1 MPFVAAQLRPAR
13 SIVDSPFEA
22 EYPQNYGTISRDFPM
37 TQLPLI
43 EPQSW
48 SITDLTRYL
57 RNLLENDRYLQDL
70 WVVGEVSNFSSP
82 SSGHLYFTLKDA
94 GSSIRCVMWRAAALR
109 QTYLPRDGDEIE
121 VHGSVSVYEAAGQ
134 YQLYVDSIRP
144 VGAGALF
151 QAFLRLKD
159 RLEEEGL
166 FDPDQKKPLPKW
178 PKRIGIVSSPTGAAL
193 RDMLNT
199 LNRRFPLVEVVLA
212 PTTVQGADA
221 PTGIVSAL
229 EMLNLEVKPD
239 LILLARGGGSLEDL
253 WAFNDEAVARAIAD
267 SNAPVITGVG
277 HETDF
282 TIADFVSDLRAP
294 TPTAAAELATPD
306 RVDLVANLVDHRERL
321 QYAVVNVLNS
331 CQWGLQNIKTD
342 LSGLSPQSRIQ
353 NDRQRLDDYTR
364 RAQSILSHTLRLK
377 QTQIFG
383 LQQRL
388 VALNP
393 TAILERGYALVQK
406 RDGELIRSVDQV
418 VSGESLKVH
427 VQDGDFGVLVEPNVK
442 GSA

>member
-1 MPFVAAQLRPAR
+1 
-13 SIVDSPFEA
+13 
-22 EYPQNYGTISRDFPM
+22 M

-48 SITDLTRYL
+48 SITDLTRHL
-57 RNLLENDRYLQDL
+57 RNLLESDRYLQDL
-70 WVVGEVSNFSSP
+70 WVVGEVSNFSNP

-94 GSSIRCVMWRAAALR
+94 GSSIRCVMWRGAALR

-121 VHGSVSVYEAAGQ
+121 VHGSISIYEAAGQ
-134 YQLYVDSIRP
+134 YQLYVDRIRP

-166 FDPDQKKPLPKW
+166 FDPERKKPLPKW
-178 PKRIGIVSSPTGAAL
+178 PKLIGIVSSPTGAAL

-199 LNRRFPLVEVVLA
+199 LSRRFPLVEVVLA
-212 PTTVQGADA
+212 PTPVQGADA
-221 PTGIVSAL
+221 PAGIVSAL
-229 EMLNLEVKPD
+229 EKLNLEVKPD
-239 LILLARGGGSLEDL
+239 LILLARGGGSIEDL
-253 WAFNDEAVARAIAD
+253 WAFNDEMVARAIAD

-306 RVDLVANLVDHRERL
+306 RVDLIANLIDHRERL
-321 QYAVVNVLNS
+321 QYAVVNVVNS
-331 CQWGLQNIKTD
+331 CKWGLQNLKTD
-342 LSGLSPQSRIQ
+342 LAGLSPQSRIR
-353 NDRQRLDDYTR
+353 NDRQRVDDYSR
-364 RAQSILSHTLRLK
+364 RTQSILSHTLKLK
-377 QTQIFG
+377 QTRVSG

-406 RDGELIRSVDQV
+406 MDGKLVRRVNQV
-418 VSGESLKVH
+418 ATGESLTVH
-427 VQDGDFGVLVEPNVK
+427 VRDGDFGVKVEPTLK

>member
-1 MPFVAAQLRPAR
+1 
-13 SIVDSPFEA
+13 
-22 EYPQNYGTISRDFPM
+22 M

-48 SITDLTRYL
+48 SITDLTSYL
-57 RNLLENDRYLQDL
+57 RNLLESDRYLQDL
-70 WVVGEVSNFSSP
+70 WVVGEVSNFSTP

-94 GSSIRCVMWRAAALR
+94 GSSIRCVMWRNIALR

-121 VHGSVSVYEAAGQ
+121 VHGNISIYEAAGQ
-134 YQLYVDSIRP
+134 YQLYVDRIRP

-159 RLEEEGL
+159 RLEQEGL
-166 FDPDQKKPLPKW
+166 FDPARKKPLPKW
-178 PKRIGIVSSPTGAAL
+178 PKLIGIVSSPTGAAL

-199 LNRRFPLVEVVLA
+199 LRRRFPLVEVVLA
-212 PTTVQGADA
+212 PTPVQGADA
-221 PTGIVSAL
+221 PVGIASAL
-229 EMLNLEVKPD
+229 EKLNLEVKPD
-239 LILLARGGGSLEDL
+239 LILLARGGGSIEDL

-267 SNAPVITGVG
+267 SKAPVITGIG

-306 RVDLVANLVDHRERL
+306 RADLVANLIDHRERL
-321 QYAVVNVLNS
+321 QHAVVNVVNS
-331 CQWGLQNIKTD
+331 CQWGLQNLKAD
-342 LSGLSPQSRIQ
+342 LVALSPQSRIR

-364 RAQSILSHTLRLK
+364 RAQSILSHILKLK
-377 QTQIFG
+377 QTQVSG
-383 LQQRL
+383 LGQRL

-393 TAILERGYALVQK
+393 TGILERGYALVEK
-406 RDGELIRSVDQV
+406 KDGELVRSINQV
-418 VSGESLKVH
+418 VTGESLKVR
-427 VQDGDFGVLVEPNVK
+427 VQDGDFGVKVETNMK
-442 GSA
+442 GST

>member
-1 MPFVAAQLRPAR
+1 
-13 SIVDSPFEA
+13 
-22 EYPQNYGTISRDFPM
+22 M

-48 SITDLTRYL
+48 SITDLTRHL
-57 RNLLENDRYLQDL
+57 RNLLESDRYLQDL

-94 GSSIRCVMWRAAALR
+94 GSSIRCVMWRGAALR

-121 VHGSVSVYEAAGQ
+121 VHGSISIYEAAGQ
-134 YQLYVDSIRP
+134 YQLYVDRIRP

-166 FDPDQKKPLPKW
+166 FDPERKKPLPKW
-178 PKRIGIVSSPTGAAL
+178 PKLIGIVSSPTGAAL

-199 LNRRFPLVEVVLA
+199 LSRRFPLVEVVLA
-212 PTTVQGADA
+212 PTAVQGADA
-221 PTGIVSAL
+221 PAGIVSAL
-229 EMLNLEVKPD
+229 EKLNLEVKPD
-239 LILLARGGGSLEDL
+239 LILLARGGGSIEDL
-253 WAFNDEAVARAIAD
+253 WAFNDEMVARAIAD

-306 RVDLVANLVDHRERL
+306 RVDLIANLIDHRERL
-321 QYAVVNVLNS
+321 QYAVVNVVNS
-331 CQWGLQNIKTD
+331 CKWGLQNLKTD
-342 LSGLSPQSRIQ
+342 LAGLSPQSRIR
-353 NDRQRLDDYTR
+353 NDRQRVDDYSR
-364 RAQSILSHTLRLK
+364 RTQSILSHTLKLK
-377 QTQIFG
+377 QTRVSG

-406 RDGELIRSVDQV
+406 MDGKLVRRVNQV
-418 VSGESLKVH
+418 ATGESLTVH
-427 VQDGDFGVLVEPNVK
+427 VRDGDFGVKVEPNLK

>member
-1 MPFVAAQLRPAR
+1 
-13 SIVDSPFEA
+13 
-22 EYPQNYGTISRDFPM
+22 M

-48 SITDLTRYL
+48 SITDLTSYL
-57 RNLLENDRYLQDL
+57 RNLLESDRYLQDL
-70 WVVGEVSNFSSP
+70 WVVGEVSNFSTP

-94 GSSIRCVMWRAAALR
+94 GSSIRCVMWRNIALR

-121 VHGSVSVYEAAGQ
+121 VHGNISVYEAAGQ
-134 YQLYVDSIRP
+134 YQLYVDRIRP

-151 QAFLRLKD
+151 QEFLRLKD
-159 RLEEEGL
+159 RLEQEGL
-166 FDPDQKKPLPKW
+166 FDSARKKPLPKW
-178 PKRIGIVSSPTGAAL
+178 PKLIGIVSSPTGAAL

-199 LNRRFPLVEVVLA
+199 LRRRFPLVEVVLA
-212 PTTVQGADA
+212 PTSVQGADA
-221 PTGIVSAL
+221 PVGIASAL
-229 EMLNLEVKPD
+229 EKLNLEVKPD
-239 LILLARGGGSLEDL
+239 LILLARGGGSIEDL

-267 SNAPVITGVG
+267 SDAPVITGVG

-306 RVDLVANLVDHRERL
+306 RADLVANLIDHSERL
-321 QYAVVNVLNS
+321 RHAVVNVVNS
-331 CQWGLQNIKTD
+331 CQWGLQNIKAD
-342 LSGLSPQSRIQ
+342 LIALSPQSRIR

-364 RAQSILSHTLRLK
+364 RAQSILSHMLKLK
-377 QTQIFG
+377 QTQVSG
-383 LQQRL
+383 LGQRL

-393 TAILERGYALVQK
+393 TGILERGYALVQK
-406 RDGELIRSVDQV
+406 KDGELVRSVNQV
-418 VSGESLKVH
+418 VTGESLKVR
-427 VQDGDFGVLVEPNVK
+427 VQDGDFGVKVEPNMK

>member
-1 MPFVAAQLRPAR
+1 
-13 SIVDSPFEA
+13 
-22 EYPQNYGTISRDFPM
+22 M

-48 SITDLTRYL
+48 SITDLTRHL
-57 RNLLENDRYLQDL
+57 RNLLESDRYLQDL
-70 WVVGEVSNFSSP
+70 WVIGEVSNFSSP

-94 GSSIRCVMWRAAALR
+94 GSSIRCVMWRGAALR
-109 QTYLPRDGDEIE
+109 QAYLPRDGDEIE
-121 VHGSVSVYEAAGQ
+121 VHGSISIYEAAGQ

-159 RLEEEGL
+159 RLEQEGL
-166 FDPDQKKPLPKW
+166 LDPARKKTIPKW
-178 PKRIGIVSSPTGAAL
+178 PQLIGIVSSPTGAAL

-199 LNRRFPLVEVVLA
+199 LSRRFPLVEVVLA
-212 PTTVQGADA
+212 PTAVQGADA
-221 PTGIVSAL
+221 PAGIVSAL
-229 EMLNLEVKPD
+229 EQLNLEVKPD
-239 LILLARGGGSLEDL
+239 LILLARGGGSIEDL

-306 RVDLVANLVDHRERL
+306 KADLIVNLIDHRERL
-321 QYAVVNVLNS
+321 QYGVTNIVNS
-331 CQWGLQNIKTD
+331 RQWGLQNLKND
-342 LSGLSPQSRIQ
+342 LAGLSPQSRIR
-353 NDRQRLDDYTR
+353 NDSQRVDDYSR
-364 RAQSILSHTLRLK
+364 RAQSILSHTLKLN
-377 QTQIFG
+377 QTRVSG

-393 TAILERGYALVQK
+393 TAILERGYALVQNM
-406 RDGELIRSVDQV
+406 DGKLVRSVNQV
-418 VSGESLKVH
+418 VTGESLTVH
-427 VQDGDFGVLVEPNVK
+427 VQDGDFDVKVEPNLK